1 MQKVIKRTVL
11 AERQAARRLKS
22 RKEKNARDEARNAR
36 DQRNYVR
43 KDEMDHLKQARWD
56 RREDYELGPLAP
68 RRDVG
73 DWTDK
78 WGTLN
83 SMRAKG
89 QELQPRE
96 KEKIWEPWGGKFLN
110 IVVGDR
116 VVILDGRDKGKI
128 GVIKDL
134 NKDTAEVTVGGLNL
148 IDVEIP
154 QYMIGPDEQDTRPI
168 RTMEKP
174 VSVKSVR
181 LVYPLTDAET
191 GITRDVIVKKV
202 VTSGMWFDKHKG
214 TATWSRIIPGL
225 DIKIPWPKKES
236 VKNKDEPDDTL
247 RIDVETKTFVPTL
260 LRPPMPGSVIDE
272 LRNKFSVF
280 RTRHEPEYIA
290 AKEEEDRLK
299 EERKRTSK
307 QMRTPLK
314 EANRLERKAKK
325 ALGKGKLT
333 EEMLEKIGELVSQ
346 KRQLAMEAAG
356 VSKEGAVSE
365 EPVTVTA

>member
-11 AERQAARRLKS
+11 AERQAARRLK
-22 RKEKNARDEARNAR
+22 RRTEKNTRDNNRSARE
-36 DQRNYVR
+36 QRNYVR
-43 KDEMDHLKQARWD
+43 GDETNHLKQARLN

-78 WGTLN
+78 WGTIS
-83 SMRAKG
+83 SMRARG
-89 QELQPRE
+89 QDLHPRDR
-96 KEKIWEPWGGKFLN
+96 EKIWEPWGGKFLN

-116 VVILDGRDKGKI
+116 VVIIEGRDKGKI
-128 GVIKDL
+128 GVIKDVSRERG
-134 NKDTAEVTVGGLNL
+134 EVTVGGLNL
-148 IDVEIP
+148 IDVTIP
-154 QYMIGPDEQDTRPI
+154 EYMIGPDEQDKRPI

-174 VSVKSVR
+174 VSVKSIR
-181 LVYPLTDAET
+181 LVVPLTDADS
-191 GITRDVIVKKV
+191 GVTRDVIVKKV
-202 VTSGMWFDKHKG
+202 IAAGMWFDKHAGK
-214 TATWSRIIPGL
+214 ASWSRVIPGL
-225 DIKIPWPKKES
+225 DINIPWPKKES
-236 VKNKDEPDDTL
+236 VEYKDEPNDTL

-260 LRPPMPGSVIDE
+260 LTPPMPGTVIDE

-280 RTRHEPEYIA
+280 RTRHDPEYIA

-299 EERKRTSK
+299 EEKKRTSK

-333 EEMLEKIGELVSQ
+333 EEMLEKIGKLVAE
-346 KRQLAMEAAG
+346 KRQLALEAAG
-356 VSKEGAVSE
+356 VSKEGAASE
-365 EPVTVTA
+365 EPVTATA